1 MSNVPE
7 LPSFHLLHLA
17 GQRADTLFA
26 DQNSPVT
33 PRQYVVLAALECR
46 ADTSQTD
53 IVRTTGIDRST
64 VADLVKRLVA
74 AGYVQR
80 KRSKDDARA
89 YVVRLTDTGQEVL
102 DASRGAAAATN
113 ERLFAPV
120 ASHLARF
127 LEELTRVAKGTNLSA
142 DRTPHRPEP
151 LR

>member
-1 MSNVPE
+1 
-7 LPSFHLLHLA
+7 LLHLA

-46 ADTSQTD
+46 AGTSQTD

-74 AGYVQR
+74 AGYVHR
-80 KRSKDDARA
+80 KRSKETQEPMR
-89 YVVRLTDTGQEVL
+89 RLTDTGREVL
-102 DASRGAAAATN
+102 M
-113 ERLFAPV
+113 PV
-120 ASHLARF
+120 GL
-127 LEELTRVAKGTNLSA
+127 
-142 DRTPHRPEP
+142 